1 LANNNYQIQQ
11 NNICQF
17 CQSKIKSKEDFITC
31 PSCLSVY
38 HIECWYENK
47 GCAVYGCN
55 YKLPNS
61 DSEPKIFN
69 IENILINAEFFI
81 NKKQYSEAINECN
94 RILNVYPDEIGAK
107 RLYNSA
113 VTALNLKMKILADAE
128 DAFEKKD
135 YKSAEVFYKNS
146 FYYINE
152 SEHNIINNKL
162 QIIRDAIPAYQRKI
176 FFKKAAAY
184 LLTVLILL
192 TLTFLLYYYI
202 YLEEDREYYAIE
214 KEDNTEDIHIAENQI
229 FRYENFIRK
238 YENGRFRINA
248 IEKINLISANI
259 IRKLY
264 KDDWKTALKY
274 LNKID
279 ENSNPKLHNDLFIML
294 YTTAETEYTKFK
306 SNAKRF
312 NAQRKFVESKNETE
326 KALNIINYFPGTEI
340 DKDKINLN
348 SNLNLLNRKISY
360 LIKYK
365 DIEKELDEK
374 IEELKKSK
382 EVESGNIVKV
392 NAIIV
397 EEKSPTYYLAKNI
410 FDNNLIALKT
420 NDVTYYKK
428 GDVVILECKKSGK
441 INVND
446 DKLGEII
453 LPLYKF
459 GSFSRENS
467 NVSSFDVESLVQRLD
482 YLRTQKNK
490 IDSLLSLSL

>member
-1 LANNNYQIQQ
+1 
-11 NNICQF
+11 
-17 CQSKIKSKEDFITC
+17 
-31 PSCLSVY
+31 
-38 HIECWYENK
+38 
-47 GCAVYGCN
+47 
-55 YKLPNS
+55 
-61 DSEPKIFN
+61 
-69 IENILINAEFFI
+69 
-81 NKKQYSEAINECN
+81 
-94 RILNVYPDEIGAK
+94 
-107 RLYNSA
+107 
-113 VTALNLKMKILADAE
+113 
-128 DAFEKKD
+128 
-135 YKSAEVFYKNS
+135 
-146 FYYINE
+146 
-152 SEHNIINNKL
+152 
-162 QIIRDAIPAYQRKI
+162 
-176 FFKKAAAY
+176 
-184 LLTVLILL
+184 LTVLILL

-238 YENGRFRINA
+238 YENGKFRINA
-248 IEKINLISANI
+248 IEKINLLSSNI

-279 ENSNPKLHNDLFIML
+279 ENSNPKLHNDLFNML
-294 YTTAETEYTKFK
+294 YTAAETEYTKFK

-326 KALNIINYFPGTEI
+326 KALNIINYFPGTDI
-340 DKDKINLN
+340 DKDKLTLN

-374 IEELKKSK
+374 IEELKKSR

-420 NDVTYYKK
+420 NEVTYYKK

-446 DKLGEII
+446 DKLGEIN

-459 GSFSRENS
+459 GSFSKENS
-467 NVSSFDVESLVQRLD
+467 NVSSFDIESLVQRLD

>member
-1 LANNNYQIQQ
+1 LANNNSQIQQ

-55 YKLPNS
+55 YKLQNT

-69 IENILINAEFFI
+69 IENILINAEFLI

-94 RILNVYPDEIGAK
+94 RILNVYPDEIEAK

-113 VTALNLKMKILADAE
+113 VTALNVKLKILADAE
-128 DAFEKKD
+128 DAFERKD

-176 FFKKAAAY
+176 FFKKAASY

-238 YENGRFRINA
+238 YENGKFRINA
-248 IEKINLISANI
+248 IEKINLLSSNI

-279 ENSNPKLHNDLFIML
+279 ENSNPKLHNDLFNML
-294 YTTAETEYTKFK
+294 YTAAETEYTKFK

-326 KALNIINYFPGTEI
+326 KALNIINYFPGTDI
-340 DKDKINLN
+340 DKDKLTLN

-374 IEELKKSK
+374 IEELKKSR

-420 NDVTYYKK
+420 NEVTYYKK

-446 DKLGEII
+446 DKLGEIN

-459 GSFSRENS
+459 GSFSKENS
-467 NVSSFDVESLVQRLD
+467 NVSSFDIESLVQRLD